1 MNPDEIMDKPYWIID
16 ILPGQVLENSPG
28 QYFRIE
34 KYWME
39 NQMAEIRQ
47 KKFSLIL
54 KLNCYMQISIDDEIN
69 PSPEKIRNRIKE
81 TGVSVRIGDA
91 MIVSEKDDTY
101 MTLFNPDKPLLAMI
115 RKIASGEGLFVW
127 KRQL

>member
-16 ILPGQVLENSPG
+16 ILPGRVPENSPG

-54 KLNCYMQISIDDEIN
+54 KLNCYMQISIDGEIN
-69 PSPEKIRNRIKE
+69 PSPETIRNRIKE

-115 RKIASGEGLFVW
+115 RKITSGEGLFVW

>member
-1 MNPDEIMDKPYWIID
+1 MNPDEIMEKPYWIID
-16 ILPGQVLENSPG
+16 ILPGQVPENSPG

-39 NQMAEIRQ
+39 NQTAEIRQ

-54 KLNCYMQISIDDEIN
+54 KLNCYMQISIDGEIN

-101 MTLFNPDKPLLAMI
+101 MTVYNPDKLLLAMI
-115 RKIASGEGLFVW
+115 RKIASGESLFVW

>member
-16 ILPGQVLENSPG
+16 ILPGRVPENSPG

-39 NQMAEIRQ
+39 NQTAEIRQ

-54 KLNCYMQISIDDEIN
+54 KLNCYMQISIDGEIN
-69 PSPEKIRNRIKE
+69 PSPEKIRNRIEE
-81 TGVSVRIGDA
+81 TDVSIRIGNA

>member
-16 ILPGQVLENSPG
+16 ILPGRVPENSPG

-54 KLNCYMQISIDDEIN
+54 KLNCYMQISIDGDIN
-69 PSPEKIRNRIKE
+69 PSPETIRNRIKE

>member
-1 MNPDEIMDKPYWIID
+1 MNPDEIMEKPYWIID
-16 ILPGQVLENSPG
+16 ILPGRVPENSPG

-39 NQMAEIRQ
+39 NQTAEIRQ

-54 KLNCYMQISIDDEIN
+54 KLNCYMQISIDGEIN

-81 TGVSVRIGDA
+81 TDVSIRIGDA

-101 MTLFNPDKPLLAMI
+101 MTLFNPDKLLLAMI
-115 RKIASGEGLFVW
+115 RKIASREGLFVW

>member
-16 ILPGQVLENSPG
+16 ILPGRVPENSPG

-54 KLNCYMQISIDDEIN
+54 KLNCYMQISIDGEIN

-81 TGVSVRIGDA
+81 TGVSVRIGNA

>member
-16 ILPGQVLENSPG
+16 ILPGRVPENSPG

-47 KKFSLIL
+47 KKISLIL
-54 KLNCYMQISIDDEIN
+54 KLNCYMQISIDGEIN

>member
-16 ILPGQVLENSPG
+16 ILPGRVPENSPG

-54 KLNCYMQISIDDEIN
+54 KLNCYMQISIDGEIN

-91 MIVSEKDDTY
+91 MIVSEKDDIY

>member
-1 MNPDEIMDKPYWIID
+1 MNPDEIMEKPYWIID
-16 ILPGQVLENSPG
+16 ILPGRVPENSPG

-54 KLNCYMQISIDDEIN
+54 KLNCYMQISIDGEIN

-81 TGVSVRIGDA
+81 NGVSVRIGDA

>member
-16 ILPGQVLENSPG
+16 ILPGRVPENSPG

-54 KLNCYMQISIDDEIN
+54 KLNCYMQISIDGEIN
-69 PSPEKIRNRIKE
+69 PTPEKIRNRIKE

-91 MIVSEKDDTY
+91 MIVSEKDDIY

>member
-16 ILPGQVLENSPG
+16 ILPGRVPENSPG

-39 NQMAEIRQ
+39 NQVAEIRQ

-54 KLNCYMQISIDDEIN
+54 KLNCYMQISIDGEIN
-69 PSPEKIRNRIKE
+69 PTPEKIRNQIKE

>member
-16 ILPGQVLENSPG
+16 ILPGRVPENSPG

-54 KLNCYMQISIDDEIN
+54 KLNCYMQISIDGEIN
-69 PSPEKIRNRIKE
+69 PSPETIRNRIKE

>member
-16 ILPGQVLENSPG
+16 ILPGQVPENSPG

-54 KLNCYMQISIDDEIN
+54 KLNCYMQISIDGEIN
-69 PSPEKIRNRIKE
+69 PSPEIIQNRIKE

-101 MTLFNPDKPLLAMI
+101 ITLFNPDKPLLAMI

>member
-16 ILPGQVLENSPG
+16 ILPGRVPENNPG

-54 KLNCYMQISIDDEIN
+54 KLNCYMQISIDGEIN
-69 PSPEKIRNRIKE
+69 PSPETIRNRIKE

>member
-16 ILPGQVLENSPG
+16 ILPGRVPENSPG

-39 NQMAEIRQ
+39 NQVAEIRQ

-54 KLNCYMQISIDDEIN
+54 KLNCYMQISIDGEIN
-69 PSPEKIRNRIKE
+69 PSPETIRNRIKE

>member
-1 MNPDEIMDKPYWIID
+1 MNPDEIMEKPYWIID
-16 ILPGQVLENSPG
+16 ILPGRVPENSPG

-39 NQMAEIRQ
+39 NQTAEIRQ

-54 KLNCYMQISIDDEIN
+54 KLNCYMQISIDGEIN

-81 TGVSVRIGDA
+81 TDVSIRIGDA

-101 MTLFNPDKPLLAMI
+101 MTLFNPDKLLLAMI

>member
-1 MNPDEIMDKPYWIID
+1 MNANEIMDKPYWIID
-16 ILPGQVLENSPG
+16 ILPGQVPENSPG

-54 KLNCYMQISIDDEIN
+54 KLNCYMQISIDGEIN
-69 PSPEKIRNRIKE
+69 PSPEKIRNRIE
-81 TGVSVRIGDA
+81 GTDVSIRIGNA

-101 MTLFNPDKPLLAMI
+101 MTVYNPDKLLLAMI

>member
-16 ILPGQVLENSPG
+16 ILPGRVPENSPG

-54 KLNCYMQISIDDEIN
+54 KLNCYMQISIDGEIN

-81 TGVSVRIGDA
+81 TGVSIRIGNA

>member
-16 ILPGQVLENSPG
+16 ILPGRVPENSPG

-54 KLNCYMQISIDDEIN
+54 KLNCYMQISIDGEIN

>member
-16 ILPGQVLENSPG
+16 ILPGRVPENSPG

-54 KLNCYMQISIDDEIN
+54 KLNCYMQISIDGDIN

>member
-16 ILPGQVLENSPG
+16 ILPGQVPENSPG

-54 KLNCYMQISIDDEIN
+54 KLNCYMQISIDGEIN
-69 PSPEKIRNRIKE
+69 PSPEKIRNRIEE
-81 TGVSVRIGDA
+81 TDVSIWIGNA
-91 MIVSEKDDTY
+91 MILSKKDDTY
-101 MTLFNPDKPLLAMI
+101 MTVYNPDKPLLEMI

-127 KRQL
+127 KP

>member
-1 MNPDEIMDKPYWIID
+1 MNPDEIMEKPYWIID
-16 ILPGQVLENSPG
+16 ILPGQVPENSPG

-39 NQMAEIRQ
+39 NQTAEIRQ

-54 KLNCYMQISIDDEIN
+54 KLNCYMQISIDGEIN
-69 PSPEKIRNRIKE
+69 PSPEKIRNRIE
-81 TGVSVRIGDA
+81 GTDVSIRIGNA

-115 RKIASGEGLFVW
+115 RKIASGEGLFIW

>member
-1 MNPDEIMDKPYWIID
+1 MNPDEIMEKPYWIID
-16 ILPGQVLENSPG
+16 ILPGRVPENSPG

-54 KLNCYMQISIDDEIN
+54 KLNCYMQISIDGEIN
-69 PSPEKIRNRIKE
+69 PSPEKIRNRTKE
-81 TGVSVRIGDA
+81 TGVSIRIGNA

-101 MTLFNPDKPLLAMI
+101 MTVYNPDKPLLAMI

>member
-1 MNPDEIMDKPYWIID
+1 MNPDEIMEKPYWIID
-16 ILPGQVLENSPG
+16 ILPGRVPENSPG

-54 KLNCYMQISIDDEIN
+54 KLNCYMQISIDGEIN

>member
-16 ILPGQVLENSPG
+16 ILPGRVPENSPG

-54 KLNCYMQISIDDEIN
+54 KLNCYMQISIDGEIN
-69 PSPEKIRNRIKE
+69 PSPETIRNRIKE
-81 TGVSVRIGDA
+81 TGVSIRIGNA

>member
-16 ILPGQVLENSPG
+16 ILPGRVPENSPG

-54 KLNCYMQISIDDEIN
+54 KLNCYMQISIDGEIN
-69 PSPEKIRNRIKE
+69 PSPEKIR
-81 TGVSVRIGDA
+81 TS
-91 MIVSEKDDTY
+91 
-101 MTLFNPDKPLLAMI
+101 PC
-115 RKIASGEGLFVW
+115 W
-127 KRQL
+127 Q

>member
-16 ILPGQVLENSPG
+16 ILPGRVPENSPG

-54 KLNCYMQISIDDEIN
+54 KLNCYMQISIDGETN

>member
-1 MNPDEIMDKPYWIID
+1 MNRDEIMEKPYWIID
-16 ILPGQVLENSPG
+16 ILPGRVPENSPG

-39 NQMAEIRQ
+39 NQTAEIRQ

-54 KLNCYMQISIDDEIN
+54 KLNCYMQISIDGEIN

-81 TGVSVRIGDA
+81 TGVSIRIGNA

-101 MTLFNPDKPLLAMI
+101 MTVYNPDKLLLAMI

>member
-1 MNPDEIMDKPYWIID
+1 MNPDEIMEKPYWIID
-16 ILPGQVLENSPG
+16 ILPGRVPENSPG
-28 QYFRIE
+28 QYFSIE

-54 KLNCYMQISIDDEIN
+54 KLNCYMQISIDGEIN